1 MKCAALHTFTMC
13 AHLPRGLQVQI
24 PIAGI
29 LTCWCTCSLACPLHI
44 PIGGGI
50 CKRILDPV
58 HGCAEKLAPENTPPS
73 AMAGQDQIWRGRPR
87 WGSLKTPHR
96 YPKNHPPSHPQAN
109 FTPAPRFGCKKRSC
123 VLRIEHP
130 DGMLGNCV
138 NSQMAHTLPT
148 SHRLRPG
155 IVASLL

>member
-1 MKCAALHTFTMC
+1 MECAALHTFTMC

-50 CKRILDPV
+50 CKRILGPV
-58 HGCAEKLAPENTPPS
+58 HGCAAKLAPENTPPS
-73 AMAGQDQIWRGRPR
+73 AMADQDQIWRGRPR

-109 FTPAPRFGCKKRSC
+109 FNPAPRFGCKKRSC
-123 VLRIEHP
+123 VLRAYLLRAWAGQSAAGWP
-130 DGMLGNCV
+130 YCRK
-138 NSQMAHTLPT
+138 AHTCRYFCTRAALFE
-148 SHRLRPG
+148 
-155 IVASLL
+155 